1 MRAPECYRIFS
12 HFQFWYQFRVSAHP
26 CVVFLCP
33 YTIFP
38 SVLAHV
44 FLRPAHQPSLPVNPL
59 FSFFL
64 FTQFPFDGC
73 TARLRCA
80 VANRCFCLS
89 RAGGPM
95 RGLLCKER
103 TMLPARLES
112 LFTLGMSQWAHLAA
126 FPHGQLGAFSKMMSL
141 VLANAAGN
149 IGTGV

>member
-1 MRAPECYRIFS
+1 MLQNFFTFP
-12 HFQFWYQFRVSAHP
+12 VLVPVP
-26 CVVFLCP
+26 CVCTSLRGIP
-33 YTIFP
+33 LSYIIFP

-126 FPHGQLGAFSKMMSL
+126 FPHGQLGPPSKMMSL
-141 VLANAAGN
+141 VLANAARN